1 MADTAWIAFGSAV
14 GGAFVGGVATAVG
27 SYYVSRS
34 ERRHKVWGSL
44 YFDLMP
50 EFRAALDRGGLRPAG
65 GGRNADELMDDII
78 RSAMVGGRG
87 CLRCTEALQ
96 TAFKAQTLVSPED
109 ADAKIAGEPE
119 GPRRIARQVSLN
131 TAVARLDS
139 LLARSLEDIGLP
151 RRSWRRLLGWLSSRR
166 KAAQRATTPYRSPDS

>member
-34 ERRHKVWGSL
+34 ERRHKVWASL

-50 EFRAALDRGGLRPAG
+50 EFRAALDRGDLRPAG
-65 GGRNADELMDDII
+65 RGGTADGLMDDIV

-87 CLRCTEALQ
+87 CLRCAEALQ
-96 TAFKAQTLVSPED
+96 TAFKAQTLVCPED
-109 ADAKIAGEPE
+109 ADTKIAGEPE
-119 GPRRIARQVSLN
+119 GLRRV
-131 TAVARLDS
+131 TH
-139 LLARSLEDIGLP
+139 RS
-151 RRSWRRLLGWLSSRR
+151 
-166 KAAQRATTPYRSPDS
+166 